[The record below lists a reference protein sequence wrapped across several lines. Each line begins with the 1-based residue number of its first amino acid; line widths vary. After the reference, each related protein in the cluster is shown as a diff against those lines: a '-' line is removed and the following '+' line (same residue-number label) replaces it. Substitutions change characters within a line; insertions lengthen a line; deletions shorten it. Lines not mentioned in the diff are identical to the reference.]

1 MLIQRISVSN
11 FMAHGEAVL
20 ELPEAGVT
28 VLTGANGAGKSRFIE
43 AVAYAF
49 WGETLRGESPWIEGV
64 AGSCSVLTDIG
75 DATRKATKGGHKTV
89 LWNGEKADTPSRTQ
103 ELISAR
109 VPEFAFWRRTH
120 VFSSGEAAHFSSATD
135 GEKKRIMEMLLG
147 MEVFDRAQRE
157 CLDELGALNAQMSAL
172 QTDVARAEGAFNVA
186 TAKLTAHGS
195 YPAWEPGTPP
205 AASESDPQLAQEIE
219 RAQQA
224 LQLLEHQAS
233 QAATASK
240 PSVPQELSDQL
251 VEARAAARS
260 ADHQLELARG
270 GNCPECG
277 QVWAGAS
284 VADLEKVAGE
294 AAWTLE
300 ALEQA
305 YQAERLRV
313 DAEATAATVRW
324 RQLDAD
330 RRAAAQR
337 IQALDRR
344 WREQLA
350 AVRAHQAWQ
359 QAEDQRALAW
369 ERGQQTHEAKRLK
382 LRAEAMVLEDELND
396 LKIARDELASRVFEL
411 QVTGAVLGV
420 RGLRGHVL
428 GRALDGVEA
437 VANYWLQQIAPGR
450 ALTVRA
456 DGETG
461 KISIGLRGMGGGRY
475 KAASSGE
482 RRRVDA
488 PLLLALAEV
497 AGHGNTRGT
506 LFLDE
511 VFDALDRDG
520 RALVCQALAEL
531 GQTQSVVVITHQD
544 DLARSIQAVQRF
556 EVSNGE
562 LRTI

>member
-1 MLIQRISVSN
+1 MLIERIAVSN
-11 FMAHGEAVL
+11 FMARGDAVL

-49 WGETLRGESPWIEGV
+49 WGETLRGETPWIEGT
-64 AGSCSVLTDIG
+64 AGEVSVLTDVG
-75 DATRKATKGGHKTV
+75 DATRRVTKGGSKSV
-89 LWNGEKADTPSRTQ
+89 LWNGAKADTPSRTQ
-103 ELISAR
+103 ELIRAV
-109 VPEFAFWRRTH
+109 VPEFDFWRRTH

-147 MEVFDRAQRE
+147 MEVFDRAQRA
-157 CLDELGALNAQMSAL
+157 CLDELGELNAQMQAAN
-172 QTDVARAEGAFNVA
+172 TDVARAEGAVNVA
-186 TAKLTAHGS
+186 CAKLSAHGV
-195 YPAWEPGTPP
+195 YAAWEPGTPP
-205 AASESDPQLAQEIE
+205 VAPESDPLLLQKLE
-219 RAQQA
+219 REKQA
-224 LQLLEHQAS
+224 LQLLEQQVS
-233 QAATASK
+233 QVATAPK
-240 PSVPQELSDQL
+240 PHVPQELTEQL
-251 VEARAAARS
+251 AGARAAVRQ

-277 QVWAGAS
+277 QAWAGAS
-284 VADLEKVAGE
+284 LAELEQAAGE
-294 AAWTLE
+294 ASWALE

-305 YQAERLRV
+305 YQAERVRV
-313 DAEATAATVRW
+313 DAEANAATMRW

-330 RRAAAQR
+330 RRATAQR
-337 IQALDRR
+337 IQGLEKQATA
-344 WREQLA
+344 QLA
-350 AVRAHQAWQ
+350 VASAHQAWEQ
-359 QAEDQRALAW
+359 HEATRHAAW
-369 ERGQQTHEAKRLK
+369 ERGQVAHAAKQK
-382 LRAEAMVLEDELND
+382 QLRSAAMVLEDELSD
-396 LKIARDELASRVFEL
+396 LTLARDELARRVFEL
-411 QVTGAVLGV
+411 QVTGVVLGV

-461 KISIGLRGMGGGRY
+461 KISIGLHGMGGGRY
-475 KAASSGE
+475 KAASAGE

-497 AGHGNTRGT
+497 AGHGVTRGT

-531 GQTQSVVVITHQD
+531 GQTQSVVVVTHQD

-556 EVSNGE
+556 EVSSGE
-562 LRTI
+562 LRKI